1 MANGLKVDPAEMLR
15 LGKETIEKSVD
26 LKEQIENLTTNK
38 NNLMEIWHGDA
49 AKTFGEM
56 FANQMANLTAFDKLI
71 EELGTKINSGAN
83 TFHENEE
90 ENVSDAKKLED

>member
-1 MANGLKVDPAEMLR
+1 MSNGLKVDPAEMLR

-38 NNLMEIWHGDA
+38 NNLMDIWHGDA

-56 FANQMANLTAFDKLI
+56 FANQMANLI